1 MALETGLIPSV
12 KLIQLIHAGERT
24 MMSSILLAA
33 QATLPKTGTEWS
45 WTEAGI
51 ITGICLLC
59 LLIIPRTIRYPHV
72 GPKMPL
78 PFPSLFNNPSAATFL
93 AAMSAGHLIGTGTV
107 LGLSNLG
114 VI

>member
-1 MALETGLIPSV
+1 
-12 KLIQLIHAGERT
+12 

-33 QATLPKTGTEWS
+33 QATLPKTGTGWNL
-45 WTEAGI
+45 TEAGI
-51 ITGICLLC
+51 ITGACLLC

-114 VI
+114 II